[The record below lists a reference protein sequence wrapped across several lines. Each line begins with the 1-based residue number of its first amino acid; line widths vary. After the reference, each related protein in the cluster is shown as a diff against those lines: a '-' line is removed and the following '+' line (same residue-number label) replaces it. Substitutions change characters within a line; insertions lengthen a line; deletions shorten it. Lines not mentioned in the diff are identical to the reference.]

1 MVDSTKGRST
11 SNRNRNGTE
20 SVFRALSGRGR
31 RTVTHLKDNKEAIR
45 DFTTHVLIP
54 VYDGGKNNCNRYRL
68 GYNRLSGLDIEAQ
81 EVFPWERSYWRRHR
95 RSSPDRRA
103 LSAMPKRHIRSWVLS
118 AFACWL
124 TLLASA
130 DDFNL
135 ARVVLPSPTSDSE
148 GLLPL
153 DDPNTD
159 FTESSES
166 PVPTTTYRGRGAL
179 TSSVGQ
185 RLMGADLASPSAAP
199 APGRPPRNCSIA
211 PLRC

>member
-1 MVDSTKGRST
+1 MPAFAGMVDSTKGRST

-95 RSSPDRRA
+95 RSSPDRKGT
-103 LSAMPKRHIRSWVLS
+103 LRHAQASYPFLGPLGLR
-118 AFACWL
+118 
-124 TLLASA
+124 LLADPAGQRRRLQPRASGAPFTNLGFRGPPAAGRSQHRFHRVDRIPGA
-130 DDFNL
+130 DHY
-135 ARVVLPSPTSDSE
+135 LPGKGCSHILSRPTS
-148 GLLPL
+148 GG
-153 DDPNTD
+153 
-159 FTESSES
+159 SS
-166 PVPTTTYRGRGAL
+166 PRL
-179 TSSVGQ
+179 TFRCPCV
-185 RLMGADLASPSAAP
+185 
-199 APGRPPRNCSIA
+199 RPPAST
-211 PLRC
+211 L